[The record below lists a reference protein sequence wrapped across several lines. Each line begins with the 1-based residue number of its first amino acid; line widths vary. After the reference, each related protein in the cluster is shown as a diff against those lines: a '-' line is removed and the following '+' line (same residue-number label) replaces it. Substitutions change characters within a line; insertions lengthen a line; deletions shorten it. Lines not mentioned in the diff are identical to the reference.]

1 MHLVTKV
8 VKWRKKRQLKGF
20 SHIGH
25 IFWFDA
31 LNPYYRPGFL
41 TDVVKEPLANQ

>member
-1 MHLVTKV
+1 M
-8 VKWRKKRQLKGF
+8 RF

-41 TDVVKEPLANQ
+41 TEISDVVKEPLANQ